1 MFWGLSNRRNRIA
14 FAHDLVMA
22 AISFPLALYLR
33 LGDTVRWVGWEDLA
47 QACGLFALVA
57 ALVFPLGKLYR
68 GIWRYASIPDLVAI
82 LRAATLAILIFLP
95 ILFFL
100 TRLEWVPRSAPLI
113 QWFVLLMLL
122 GGPRFLYRIW
132 RDRRLPTGDAKA
144 DGRVVPIL
152 LVGVGDE
159 AELFLRNQSRRRG
172 NPYRVCGML
181 DEKGSRIGF
190 ELHGVP
196 VLGHVDELA
205 AILDRLPAPKPQRL
219 VLTRERMDGGIV
231 RRLLDEAERLGLTV
245 ARLPQMSV
253 LQSAAAEG
261 GQAPM
266 RPIAIED
273 LLGRP
278 QTRLDPTGPQNLL
291 RGARVMV
298 TGAGGS
304 IGSELV
310 RQVAGFCPA
319 EIVLFESSEFN
330 LYQID
335 MELREAHPEITR
347 RPVLGDVRDALR
359 LDDVLARFN
368 PSIVFHAAALKH
380 VPMVE
385 TNPLEG
391 ILVNAIGS
399 RTVADACRRAGVELM
414 VMISTD
420 KAVNPT
426 NVMGATKRLAE
437 MWCQALDASGP
448 DVRGRT
454 RFAAVRFGNVLGST
468 GSVVPL
474 FQRQLAKGGPLTV
487 THPEVTR
494 YFMTIREAVE
504 LVLQAAGLS
513 RVAEADCHGRIFVL
527 DMGEPVRIID
537 LARQM
542 IRLAGFEPERDIR
555 IEFTGLR
562 PGEKLYEELL
572 HDSETEEETSVSGLF
587 VAAPR
592 HADLPTLTDAF
603 DRLEEYCRNR
613 RRAEALRLLSSLV
626 PEYRPEAAGLPA
638 TPRATGS

>member
-1 MFWGLSNRRNRIA
+1 MFWGLSNSKSRIA

-22 AISFPLALYLR
+22 ALSFPLALFLR
-33 LGDTVRWVGWEDLA
+33 VGDTILWVGWDDLA
-47 QACGLFALVA
+47 QASGLFVLVA

-68 GIWRYASIPDLVAI
+68 GIWRYASIPDLIAV
-82 LRAATLAILIFLP
+82 LRAATLAVLIFLP

-132 RDRRLPTGDAKA
+132 RDRRLVQPTGGKA
-144 DGRVVPIL
+144 DRAVPIL

-159 AELFLRNQSRRRG
+159 AELFLRNQRRRNG
-172 NPYRVCGML
+172 GPYHVCGLL
-181 DEKGSRIGF
+181 DEKGSRIGY

-196 VLGHVDELA
+196 VLGRVDELA
-205 AILDRLPAPKPQRL
+205 SILDKLPAPKPQRI
-219 VLTRERMDGGIV
+219 VLTRERMDGGVV
-231 RRLLDEAERLGLTV
+231 RRLLDEADRLGIGV
-245 ARLPQMSV
+245 ARLPQLSV
-253 LQSAAAEG
+253 LQSAAQDG
-261 GQAPM
+261 GQPPM

-278 QTRLDPTGPQNLL
+278 QTRLDPHGPQSLL
-291 RGARVMV
+291 RGACVLV

-310 RQVAGFCPA
+310 RQIAGFEPA
-319 EIVLFESSEFN
+319 EIVLFDSSEFN

-335 MELREAHPEITR
+335 MELAEAFPQLAR
-347 RPVLGDVRDALR
+347 RPVLGDVRDAAR
-359 LDDVLARFN
+359 MDDVLARTK
-368 PSIVFHAAALKH
+368 PDILFHAAALKH

-399 RTVADACRRAGVELM
+399 RTVADACRRAGVGLM

-437 MWCQALDASGP
+437 MWCQALDAASQEE
-448 DVRGRT
+448 RGRT

-474 FQRQLAKGGPLTV
+474 FQRQLEKGGPLTV
-487 THPEVTR
+487 THPDVTR

-513 RVAEADCHGRIFVL
+513 RAAQEDSHGRIFVL
-527 DMGEPVRIID
+527 DMGEPVRIMD
-537 LARQM
+537 LARRM
-542 IRLAGFEPERDIR
+542 IRLAGYEPDTEIA
-555 IEFTGLR
+555 IQITGLR
-562 PGEKLYEELL
+562 PGEKLFEELL
-572 HDSETEEETSVSGLF
+572 HDSETEVETSVSGLF
-587 VAAPR
+587 MAAPR
-592 HADLPTLTDAF
+592 HADLETLTRAF
-603 DRLEEYCRNR
+603 DALEGHCRNR
-613 RRAEALRLLSSLV
+613 RRAAALALLSELV
-626 PEYRPEAAGLPA
+626 PEYHPEAAGVPA
-638 TPRATGS
+638 QPRAVGS